1 MTLRRGIVA
10 LLRLDPTLGHEQR
23 GVQPCVVVSDPEILS
38 DQRFPL
44 VAVVPITGTP
54 GEGALYPP
62 LSPGESG
69 LRKSSYALVDQVRSV
84 EKRRI
89 HRVFGQVPREELR
102 RIDEGLLLFL
112 GLTQELGSAEP

>member
-1 MTLRRGIVA
+1 MTLRRGTVA
-10 LLRLDPTLGHEQR
+10 LLRLDPILGHEQR
-23 GVQPCVVVSDPEILS
+23 RVRPCVVVSDPEILS

-44 VAVVPITGTP
+44 VAIVPITGTP

-84 EKRRI
+84 DKRRI
-89 HRVFGQVPREELR
+89 HRIFGQVPREELR